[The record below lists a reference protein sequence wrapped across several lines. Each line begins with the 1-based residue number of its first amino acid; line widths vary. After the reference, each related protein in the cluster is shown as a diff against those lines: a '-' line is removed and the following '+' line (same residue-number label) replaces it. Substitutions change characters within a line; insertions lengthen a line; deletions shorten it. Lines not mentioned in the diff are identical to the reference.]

1 LSSTFETKAHLKVRA
16 VNVVW
21 ETEKEAVEAELM
33 DILRVD
39 HLEQNN
45 HQVFQQRNAAAKR
58 VIDKMSERE
67 RAKLNS
73 VVEERRTQGHPDH
86 IRRE

>member
-1 LSSTFETKAHLKVRA
+1 LSSTFETKAHVKVTTL
-16 VNVVW
+16 NVVW

-39 HLEQNN
+39 HLEPNDP
-45 HQVFQQRNAAAKR
+45 QVFQQRNAAAKR
-58 VIDKMSERE
+58 VIDKMSTRD

-73 VVEERRTQGHPDH
+73 IVEERRTQGHPDN

>member
-1 LSSTFETKAHLKVRA
+1 M
-16 VNVVW
+16 
-21 ETEKEAVEAELM
+21 EKDAVEAELL
-33 DILRVD
+33 DILQVD
-39 HLEQNN
+39 QLDPN
-45 HQVFQQRNAAAKR
+45 HPGIFQQRNAAAKR

-73 VVEERRTQGHPDH
+73 IVELRRSQGHPDH

>member
-1 LSSTFETKAHLKVRA
+1 LETKAHVKVT
-16 VNVVW
+16 VINVVW

-39 HLEQNN
+39 HLDPN
-45 HQVFQQRNAAAKR
+45 HPGLFQQRNAAAKR
-58 VIDKMSERE
+58 VLDRMSERE

-73 VVEERRTQGHPDH
+73 IVEERRTQGHPDH

>member
-1 LSSTFETKAHLKVRA
+1 MSAI
-16 VNVVW
+16 NVVW

-33 DILRVD
+33 DILQVD
-39 HLEQNN
+39 HLLTNDP
-45 HQVFQQRNAAAKR
+45 QVFQQRNAAAKR
-58 VIDKMSERE
+58 HIEKMSVRD

-73 VVEERRTQGHPDH
+73 IVEERKTQGHPDH